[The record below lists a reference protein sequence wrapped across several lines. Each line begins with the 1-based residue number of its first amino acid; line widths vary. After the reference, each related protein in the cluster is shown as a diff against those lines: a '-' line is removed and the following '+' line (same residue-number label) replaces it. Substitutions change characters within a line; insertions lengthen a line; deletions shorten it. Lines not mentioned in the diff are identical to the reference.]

1 MESALTRTT
10 TLSVVIPMFNE
21 TAVIPA
27 LVARLRPVLDALAV
41 DYEVVAVDD
50 GSRDDTVSV
59 LFDHGRDWPQ
69 LRVLRLRR
77 NSGHQA
83 ALTAGLHRAVGQWV
97 VSLDA
102 DLQDPPETIAEMLRV
117 AREDGVDVVYGV
129 RADRSTDTVFKRN
142 TARGYYWAMRRLV
155 GVDLPAQAGD
165 FRLLSRDV
173 IEVLRRL
180 PERAPVYRLLVP
192 SLGFPS
198 AEVRYDREARAA
210 GETKYP
216 LRRMVALAWESTA
229 NFSAAP
235 LRLATWLGMSSF
247 LLCVA
252 LIVFGMIVHVSGTT
266 IPGWTSMFVAV
277 LLLSGVQLV
286 CLGLL
291 GEYVGRIYATVQN
304 RPAFH
309 IGFDSLD
316 ALPGTGPAAPG
327 RFEGDSRTSDFGS
340 VVGVRG

>member
-1 MESALTRTT
+1 M
-10 TLSVVIPMFNE
+10 
-21 TAVIPA
+21 
-27 LVARLRPVLDALAV
+27 
-41 DYEVVAVDD
+41 
-50 GSRDDTVSV
+50 
-59 LFDHGRDWPQ
+59 
-69 LRVLRLRR
+69 
-77 NSGHQA
+77 
-83 ALTAGLHRAVGQWV
+83 
-97 VSLDA
+97 
-102 DLQDPPETIAEMLRV
+102 
-117 AREDGVDVVYGV
+117 
-129 RADRSTDTVFKRN
+129 
-142 TARGYYWAMRRLV
+142 
-155 GVDLPAQAGD
+155 
-165 FRLLSRDV
+165 
-173 IEVLRRL
+173 
-180 PERAPVYRLLVP
+180 
-192 SLGFPS
+192 
-198 AEVRYDREARAA
+198 RYDREARAA

-266 IPGWTSMFVAV
+266 IPGWTSMFVAL

-309 IGFDSLD
+309 IGFDSRDEVPD
-316 ALPGTGPAAPG
+316 AEPVAPG
-327 RFEGDSRTSDFGS
+327 RFEGVSRTSNLGS

>member
-1 MESALTRTT
+1 M
-10 TLSVVIPMFNE
+10 
-21 TAVIPA
+21 
-27 LVARLRPVLDALAV
+27 
-41 DYEVVAVDD
+41 
-50 GSRDDTVSV
+50 
-59 LFDHGRDWPQ
+59 
-69 LRVLRLRR
+69 
-77 NSGHQA
+77 
-83 ALTAGLHRAVGQWV
+83 
-97 VSLDA
+97 
-102 DLQDPPETIAEMLRV
+102 
-117 AREDGVDVVYGV
+117 
-129 RADRSTDTVFKRN
+129 
-142 TARGYYWAMRRLV
+142 
-155 GVDLPAQAGD
+155 
-165 FRLLSRDV
+165 
-173 IEVLRRL
+173 

-247 LLCVA
+247 LLCLA
-252 LIVFGMIVHVSGTT
+252 LIVFGMVVHVSGTT

-316 ALPGTGPAAPG
+316 GLPGVDRQRRTGPRA
-327 RFEGDSRTSDFGS
+327 DSRTPDFGS

>member
-1 MESALTRTT
+1 MESVVPRMT

-27 LVARLRPVLDALAV
+27 LVARLRPVLDALGV

-83 ALTAGLHRAVGQWV
+83 ALTAGLHRAIGRWV

-142 TARGYYWAMRRLV
+142 TARGYYWLMRRIV
-155 GVDLPAQAGD
+155 GGDLPAQAGD

-198 AEVRYDREARAA
+198 AEVRYDRAARAA

-247 LLCVA
+247 LLCLA
-252 LIVFGMIVHVSGTT
+252 LIVFGMVAHVSGTT

-309 IGFDSLD
+309 VGFDSLD
-316 ALPGTGPAAPG
+316 KLPGAETVDDGARTPNFGPAVSAHG
-327 RFEGDSRTSDFGS
+327 
-340 VVGVRG
+340 